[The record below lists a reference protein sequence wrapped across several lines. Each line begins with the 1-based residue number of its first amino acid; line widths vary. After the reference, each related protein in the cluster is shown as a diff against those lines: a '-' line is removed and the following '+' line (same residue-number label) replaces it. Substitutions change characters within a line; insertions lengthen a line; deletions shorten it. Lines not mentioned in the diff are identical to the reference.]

1 MELDVWLQATLVPG
15 SEYHPESGSRTVDV
29 QLPGRDPG
37 EETTTLR
44 LRPRYLVLATGL
56 NGAPQWPTNISNLDD
71 YSGEVVHSSRL
82 KSAQE
87 WHGKRAV
94 IVGACDSA
102 HDIAAELYQ
111 NGAAEVTMVQRSRTF
126 VMSSQHG
133 IPALLEGLYEEGG
146 MDTEDADLIFTS
158 LPINI
163 LEVMHTKIQEKIAK
177 LDQDLLQSLENVGFK
192 LDPYPAGML
201 IKYFR
206 QGGGYYIDVGCSAL
220 IASKKIK
227 IKQGQEVTR
236 LTEQGL
242 QFEDGEEIHADVIVF
257 ATGYRFIGETVSSL
271 ISEQVAKR
279 LGPVWGE
286 DNQGEIP
293 GTWRLCGQPG
303 LWLMCGNLCVPLFW
317 DDLTSLAK

>member
-126 VMSSQHG
+126 VIQHG

-163 LEVMHTKIQEKIAK
+163 LE
-177 LDQDLLQSLENVGFK
+177 SLENVGFK

-286 DNQGEIP
+286 DNQGRDP
-293 GTWRLCGQPG
+293 GYMEA
-303 LWLMCGNLCVPLFW
+303 LWAARTMADVWQFVRASVLG
-317 DDLTSLAK
+317 

>member
-206 QGGGYYIDVGCSAL
+206 QGGGYYI
-220 IASKKIK
+220 
-227 IKQGQEVTR
+227 
-236 LTEQGL
+236 
-242 QFEDGEEIHADVIVF
+242 
-257 ATGYRFIGETVSSL
+257 
-271 ISEQVAKR
+271 
-279 LGPVWGE
+279 
-286 DNQGEIP
+286 
-293 GTWRLCGQPG
+293 G
-303 LWLMCGNLCVPLFW
+303 LWYDPPMMKIISNIGNSYTTGRVLNLGTYPSDAFARKHPMDVFGLDDPLDAFEKH
-317 DDLTSLAK
+317 SLDHPDQRHPSDTPPTIHRMVSEPSDGCRNHSA